1 MLLPIFSLS
10 TTRRIPMFN
19 RFFLKLKWPVN
30 PNRLFMFLLAFL
42 AIAPTAKAQDLLLAP
57 YRVVFDGSTR
67 SQEIALINRGT
78 KPGLYRIE
86 FVNMVLNDKQELV
99 ESDSTDKGEKSAKN
113 MVRASVRQV
122 ELDAGETQMIRIAL
136 RKPVDLLVGE
146 YRTHLK
152 VTSLPKVEAPRVD
165 ELKPNEVSVKLMP
178 AFGMTIPVL
187 VRQGRPPATA
197 TATKATIRN
206 IDEDG
211 SGQLDIDIKREG
223 DRSLFVDIDVATAP
237 AKGKGAW
244 VMTARGVSIYA
255 PYDSRLFSFQA
266 TKEQINM
273 IKNNRLRVLVTEI
286 DANGKQIAKPSEA
299 VF

>member
-1 MLLPIFSLS
+1 
-10 TTRRIPMFN
+10 MFN
-19 RFFLKLKWPVN
+19 RFFLNPKWPVN
-30 PNRLFMFLLAFL
+30 PNRFFIFLMALLA
-42 AIAPTAKAQDLLLAP
+42 ITPTSQAQDLLLAP
-57 YRVVFDGSTR
+57 YRVVFDGSSR

-78 KPGLYRIE
+78 KPGFYRVE

-99 ESDSTDKGEKSAKN
+99 ESNSTDKGEKSAKD

-136 RKPVDLLVGE
+136 RKPADLPAGE

-152 VTSLPKVEAPRVD
+152 ITSLPKVEAPRID
-165 ELKPNEVSVKLMP
+165 EQKPNEVNVKLMP
-178 AFGMTIPVL
+178 AYGLTIPVL

-197 TATKATIRN
+197 TAAKAGISK
-206 IDEDG
+206 IEEDG
-211 SGQLDIDIKREG
+211 SGQFDIDIKRDG

-237 AKGKGAW
+237 AKGKGTW

-255 PYDSRLFSFQA
+255 PYSNRLFSFTV
-266 TKEQINM
+266 TKEQIDV
-273 IKNNRLRVLVTEI
+273 IKKNKLRVLVTEI
-286 DANGKQIAKPSEA
+286 DANGKQIAKPVEA

>member
-1 MLLPIFSLS
+1 
-10 TTRRIPMFN
+10 MFN
-19 RFFLKLKWPVN
+19 RFFLNPKWPVN
-30 PNRLFMFLLAFL
+30 PNRFFIFLMALL
-42 AIAPTAKAQDLLLAP
+42 TVSSTVRAQDLLLAP

-86 FVNMVLNDKQELV
+86 FINMVLNDKQELV
-99 ESDSTDKGEKSAKN
+99 ESDSTEKGEKSAKD
-113 MVRASVRQV
+113 MVRTSVRQV

-136 RKPVDLLVGE
+136 RKPTDLPAGE

-152 VTSLPKVEAPRVD
+152 VTSLPKVEAPRID
-165 ELKPNEVSVKLMP
+165 EQKPNEVSVKLMP
-178 AFGMTIPVL
+178 AFGITIPVL
-187 VRQGRPPATA
+187 VRQGRPPAKA
-197 TATKATIRN
+197 TAAKASIGK
-206 IDEDG
+206 IEEDG
-211 SGQLDIDIKREG
+211 TAQFDVDIKREG

-255 PYDSRLFSFQA
+255 PYSNRLFSFNV
-266 TKEQINM
+266 TKEQVNM
-273 IKNNRLRVLVTEI
+273 IKNNKLRVLVTEI
-286 DANGKQIAKPSEA
+286 DANGKQIAKPVEA